1 MTPFTLIAAFITGL
15 LASLGVG
22 GGMVLIVW
30 LTAVMGRSQLEA
42 QGINLLFFLPIAL
55 LSVIIHRKNGLIC
68 FGKLVPAVVTGVL
81 GAAAGSFA
89 AKLMGSEIMGKIF
102 SVFII
107 AIGIKELRSAIW
119 LWGRENKY
127 V

>member
-1 MTPFTLIAAFITGL
+1 MTMITWIAAFVTGL

-30 LTAVMGRSQLEA
+30 LTAVIGMSQLEA

-55 LSVIIHRKNGLIC
+55 FSVIIHRKNGLIRL
-68 FGKLVPAVVTGVL
+68 KELVPSFLTGVA

-89 AKLMGSEIMGKIF
+89 AKLIGSELLGKIF
-102 SVFII
+102 AAFIL
-107 AIGIKELRSAIW
+107 AIGIKELLSAVF
-119 LWGRENKY
+119 GNNRE
-127 V
+127 

>member
-1 MTPFTLIAAFITGL
+1 MTLLTWIAAFLTGL

-30 LTAVMGRSQLEA
+30 FTAVMGMSQLEA

-55 LSVIIHRKNGLIC
+55 LSVIIHRKNGLIS
-68 FGKLVPAVVTGVL
+68 FKELVPSVMTGVL

-89 AKLMGSEIMGKIF
+89 AKLMGSEFLGKIF
-102 SVFII
+102 AVFILV
-107 AIGIKELRSAIW
+107 IGVKELLSAVF
-119 LWGRENKY
+119 GNNRE
-127 V
+127 